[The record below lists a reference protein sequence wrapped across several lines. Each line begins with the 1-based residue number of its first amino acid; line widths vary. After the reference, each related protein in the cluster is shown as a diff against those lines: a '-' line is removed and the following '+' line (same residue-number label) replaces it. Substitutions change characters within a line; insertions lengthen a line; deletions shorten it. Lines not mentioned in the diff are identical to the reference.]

1 MTSVGQTVFHVR
13 IWSSIQER
21 SNVYFSESLVIDTN
35 LFSKLYGALER
46 ENRYFVL
53 DCLCILAGSETA
65 GDEPIPTWP
74 GCHSVMKDSNPSV
87 TQVDFLP
94 FLPFPLTN
102 DGLVYIALKNVFSAI
117 AEISSSSMRWRSL

>member
-1 MTSVGQTVFHVR
+1 M
-13 IWSSIQER
+13 
-21 SNVYFSESLVIDTN
+21 YFSESLVIDTN

-53 DCLCILAGSETA
+53 DCLCILAGPETA
-65 GDEPIPTWP
+65 EAEPIPAWA

-102 DGLVYIALKNVFSAI
+102 DGLVCIALKNVFSAI
-117 AEISSSSMRWRSL
+117 AEMSSSSMR